1 MSTATARNFQPK
13 DRTKRE
19 HLGGVKRIRFSD
31 PDRQFVI
38 LELTDGASVMGS
50 GDAGAFVAG
59 QLYRFHGRW
68 KDGKF
73 GPEFAFDT
81 FVKDVPLTQSAV
93 VKYLSETC
101 RGVGKVTAE
110 RLWSKYGSDA
120 VRMLREQPLDVANA
134 GILSRDNAEEAGRDL
149 ERFQH
154 VERTKV
160 ELFGLFAGKG
170 FRGEVIDRAIGQW
183 GVRAPGMIRKN
194 PFRMLLRR
202 LPGCGF
208 KRCDKLFLELGLS
221 ADRIVRQCAAAWNA
235 IREDRSGSTWTD
247 AQTVFDAVLASIP
260 TADPV
265 KAMRYLIRGGWIRLR
280 RDGNARYVAVRER
293 ADAEQRIADNV
304 RRLMRHPSLWP
315 TDLVVSTSEGDGLP
329 SAHQVAELKRATAG
343 AVGCFVGS
351 PGTGKTH
358 SLSFLLKQAI
368 ATEVGTDDV
377 CVAAPTGKASV
388 RARESLQAR
397 NLAVNVGTMHR
408 LLEIGRNGH
417 DGDGWG
423 FLRNRENPL
432 DQRLYVLDETS
443 MVDTTLLA
451 DFLDAVPDGANVLL
465 VGDTFQ
471 LSPVGHGAP
480 LRDLLAAGVPQGEL
494 TEVQRNAGTIVCAC
508 RDIKAGVPVK
518 FDEEFDLD
526 AKPPRNLMN
535 LDCPQTGSL
544 DVLAGVLD
552 QMSKFDAAWECQI
565 ITALNEKSDLSRVK
579 LNERFG
585 KVLNPDGHS
594 VPKNP
599 FRVGDKIICLR
610 NTNLKAVEPIASR
623 FGRADMALDAANYQ
637 PLRGIARERDQ
648 QEQYVAN
655 GEIGRV
661 VAVSEKATIARFGG
675 ANVPLV
681 TIGNKA
687 KRAAQEESQDA
698 EAGASS
704 DFDLAWA
711 ITVHRSQGSEWPCVI
726 VMVDEAGS
734 QIADRNFWYT
744 AISRARS
751 ACVVIGPKVVF
762 DRQVKRVSL
771 NRRRTF
777 LPELLRAS

>member
-1 MSTATARNFQPK
+1 
-13 DRTKRE
+13 
-19 HLGGVKRIRFSD
+19 VRFHD
-31 PDRQFVI
+31 PDRGFII
-38 LELTDGASVMGS
+38 LELADGASLMGNAFAES
-50 GDAGAFVAG
+50 FVAG
-59 QLYRFHGRW
+59 QQYRFHGRW
-68 KDGKF
+68 ADGKF
-73 GPEFAFDT
+73 GPEFKFET
-81 FVKDVPLTQSAV
+81 YTRDVPLTQSAV

-134 GILSRDNAEEAGRDL
+134 GILGRENAEEAGRDL

-154 VERTKV
+154 SERTKV

-170 FRGEVIDRAIGQW
+170 FRGEVIDRAIAQW

-194 PFRMLLRR
+194 PFRLLLRR

-208 KRCDKLFLELGLS
+208 KRCDNLFLELGLS
-221 ADRIVRQCAAAWNA
+221 KDRLVRQCAAAWNA

-247 AQTVFDAVLASIP
+247 AQAVFDAVLSVIP

-280 RDGNARYVAVRER
+280 RGDGIARYVAVRER

-304 RRLMRHPSLWP
+304 RRLMAHPSLWP
-315 TDLVVSTSEGDGLP
+315 TDLIVSTSEGDGLP
-329 SAHQVAELKRATAG
+329 SVHQREQILAATRG
-343 AVGCFVGS
+343 AVGCYVGG

-368 ATEVGTDDV
+368 AEHGVEAVAV
-377 CVAAPTGKASV
+377 CAPTGKAAV
-388 RARESLQAR
+388 RAKESLLAR
-397 NLAVNVGTMHR
+397 NLGIPATTIHS

-423 FLRNRENPL
+423 FIRNRENPL
-432 DQRLYVLDETS
+432 DVRLVVVDESS
-443 MVDTTLLA
+443 MIDAGLMA
-451 DFLDAVPDGANVLL
+451 DLLDALPDGACVLG
-465 VGDTFQ
+465 VGDPFQ
-471 LSPVGHGAP
+471 LAPVGHGAP

-494 TEVQRNAGTIVCAC
+494 TEVRRNSGAIVEACAA
-508 RDIKAGVPVK
+508 IKAGRPV
-518 FDEEFDLD
+518 EFCAALDLD
-526 AKPPRNLMN
+526 AADPRNLML
-535 LDCPQTGSL
+535 LDCKPDQSL
-544 DVLAGVLD
+544 DVLGDVLAG
-552 QMSKFDAAWECQI
+552 MSRFDAAWECQV
-565 ITALNEKSDLSRVK
+565 ITATNDKSDLSRVK

-585 KVLNPDGHS
+585 KLLNPDGHAH
-594 VPKNP
+594 PKNP

-610 NTNLKAVEPIASR
+610 NTRLKAVEPIGR
-623 FGRADMALDAANYQ
+623 FGQPDMALDAANYQ
-637 PLRGIARERDQ
+637 PLRGVVRAENQ
-648 QEQYVAN
+648 AEQYVAN

-661 VAVSEKATIARFGG
+661 VAVSEKATVARFGG
-675 ANVPLV
+675 ASVPLV

-687 KRAAQEESQDA
+687 KRAAQEEAADA
-698 EAGASS
+698 EAGASG

-711 ITVHRSQGSEWPCVI
+711 ITTHKSQGSETPCVI
-726 VMVDEAGS
+726 VMIDDAGS
-734 QIADRNFWYT
+734 QIADRNWWYT

-751 ACVVIGPKVVF
+751 ACLVIGPKSVF

-777 LPELLRAS
+777 LPELLRAAT

>member
-1 MSTATARNFQPK
+1 M
-13 DRTKRE
+13 
-19 HLGGVKRIRFSD
+19 RFSD

-38 LELTDGASVMGS
+38 LELADGASVMGNA
-50 GDAGAFVAG
+50 DAGAFSAG

-81 FVKDVPLTQSAV
+81 FVKDTPLTQSAV

-101 RGVGKVTAE
+101 RGVGKVTAD
-110 RLWSKYGSDA
+110 RLWVKYGSDA

-170 FRGEVIDRAIGQW
+170 FRGEVIERAIGQW

-208 KRCDKLFLELGLS
+208 KKCDKLFLELGLS
-221 ADRIVRQCAAAWNA
+221 PSRIVRQCAAAWNA

-247 AQTVFDAVLASIP
+247 AQTVFDAVLGVIP
-260 TADPV
+260 DADPV

-280 RDGNARYVAVRER
+280 RGDGNARYVAVRER

-315 TDLVVSTSEGDGLP
+315 TDMAVSAAEGDGLP
-329 SAHQVAELKRATAG
+329 SEHQREQILAATRG
-343 AVGCFVGS
+343 AVGCFVGG

-358 SLSFLLKQAI
+358 SLAFLLKQAL
-368 ATEVGTDDV
+368 TQVGQEDV
-377 CVAAPTGKASV
+377 SVAAPTGKASV

-397 NLAVNVGTMHR
+397 NLAIDAGTMHR

-423 FLRNRENPL
+423 FLRGRENPL

-443 MVDTTLLA
+443 MVDASLLA
-451 DFLDAVPDGANVLL
+451 DFLDAVPDGGNVLMI
-465 VGDTFQ
+465 GDPFQ
-471 LSPVGHGAP
+471 LAPVGHGAP

-494 TEVQRNAGTIVCAC
+494 TEVRRNSGAIVEPCAA
-508 RDIKAGVPVK
+508 IKAGRPVE
-518 FDEEFDLD
+518 FCEAFDLD
-526 AKPPRNLMN
+526 AADPRNLML
-535 LDCPQTGSL
+535 LDCPQTQSL
-544 DVLAGVLD
+544 DVLADVLSG
-552 QMSKFDAAWECQI
+552 MSRFDPAWECQV
-565 ITALNEKSDLSRVK
+565 ITALNEKSDISRVK

-585 KVLNPDGHS
+585 KTLNPDGHR
-594 VPKNP
+594 VAKNP
-599 FRVGDKIICLR
+599 FAVGDKIICLR
-610 NTNLKAVEPIASR
+610 NTRLKAVEPISR
-623 FGRADMALDAANYQ
+623 FGKPDMASDAGNYQ
-637 PLRGIARERDQ
+637 PLRGIQRAADQ
-648 QEQYVAN
+648 AEQYVAN

-661 VAVSEKATIARFGG
+661 VAVSDKATVARFGG
-675 ANVPLV
+675 ASVPLV
-681 TIGNKA
+681 AIGNKA
-687 KRAAQEESQDA
+687 KRAAQEEAQDA

-744 AISRARS
+744 AISRART
-751 ACVVIGPKVVF
+751 ACLVIGPRSVF
-762 DRQVKRVSL
+762 ERQVKRVSL

-777 LPELLRAS
+777 LPELLKTS

>member
-1 MSTATARNFQPK
+1 MRY
-13 DRTKRE
+13 
-19 HLGGVKRIRFSD
+19 SD

-38 LELTDGASVMGS
+38 LELTDGASVMGNA
-50 GDAGAFVAG
+50 DAGAFSAG

-81 FVKDVPLTQSAV
+81 FVKDAPLTQSAV

-101 RGVGKVTAE
+101 HGVGKVTAE
-110 RLWSKYGSDA
+110 RLWVKYGSDA

-170 FRGEVIDRAIGQW
+170 FRGEVIERAIGKW

-194 PFRMLLRR
+194 PFRLLLRR

-208 KRCDKLFLELGLS
+208 KKCDKLFLELGLS
-221 ADRIVRQCAAAWNA
+221 PSRIVRQCAAAWNA

-247 AQTVFDAVLASIP
+247 AQAVFDAVLGVIP
-260 TADPV
+260 DADPV

-280 RDGNARYVAVRER
+280 RGDGSARYVAVRER
-293 ADAEQRIADNV
+293 ADAEQRVADNV

-315 TDLVVSTSEGDGLP
+315 TDLTVSTTEGDGLP
-329 SAHQVAELKRATAG
+329 SEHQREQILAATRG
-343 AVGCFVGS
+343 AVGCFVGG

-358 SLSFLLKQAI
+358 SLASLLKQAL
-368 ATEVGTDDV
+368 TQVGQEDV
-377 CVAAPTGKASV
+377 SVAAPTGKASV

-397 NLAVNVGTMHR
+397 NLAIDAGTMHR

-417 DGDGWG
+417 DGDGWA
-423 FLRNRENPL
+423 FLRGRENPL
-432 DQRLYVLDETS
+432 DQRLYILDETS
-443 MVDTTLLA
+443 MVDASLLA
-451 DFLDAVPDGANVLL
+451 DFLDAVPDGGNVLMI
-465 VGDTFQ
+465 GDPFQ
-471 LSPVGHGAP
+471 LAPVGHGAP

-494 TEVQRNAGTIVCAC
+494 TEVRRNSGAIVEACAA
-508 RDIKAGVPVK
+508 IKAGRPVE
-518 FDEEFDLD
+518 FCAEFDLD
-526 AKPPRNLMN
+526 AADPRNLML
-535 LDCPQTGSL
+535 LDCPPEQSL
-544 DVLAGVLD
+544 DVLAGVLSG
-552 QMSKFDAAWECQI
+552 MSRFDPAWECQV
-565 ITALNEKSDLSRVK
+565 ITATNDKSDISRVK

-585 KVLNPDGHS
+585 KTLNPDGHR
-594 VPKNP
+594 VAKNP
-599 FRVGDKIICLR
+599 FAVGDKIICLR
-610 NTNLKAVEPIASR
+610 NTRLKAVEPIGK
-623 FGRADMALDAANYQ
+623 FGQPDMALDAGNYQ
-637 PLRGIARERDQ
+637 PLRGIQRAADQ
-648 QEQYVAN
+648 VEQYVAN

-661 VAVSEKATIARFGG
+661 VAVSDKATVARFGG

-681 TIGNKA
+681 TIANKV
-687 KRAAQEESQDA
+687 KRAAQEESGDA
-698 EAGASS
+698 EAGALS

-726 VMVDEAGS
+726 VMIDEAGS

-744 AISRARS
+744 AISRART
-751 ACVVIGPKVVF
+751 ACVVIGPKSVF

-777 LPELLRAS
+777 LPELLKA

>member
-1 MSTATARNFQPK
+1 MTTATTRNFQPK

-19 HLGGVKRIRFSD
+19 HLGSVSRVVFSD

-38 LELTDGASVMGS
+38 LKLADGASVMGS
-50 GDAGAFVAG
+50 ADAGAFHPG
-59 QLYRFHGRW
+59 QLFRFHGRW
-68 KDGKF
+68 ADGKF
-73 GPEFAFDT
+73 GPEFKFDT
-81 FVKDVPLTQSAV
+81 FVKDAPLTQSAV

-110 RLWSKYGSDA
+110 RLWVKYGSDA
-120 VRMLREQPLDVANA
+120 VRTLREQPLDVANA

-149 ERFQH
+149 ERFAH

-170 FRGEVIDRAIGQW
+170 FRGEVIDRAIGTW
-183 GVRAPGMIRKN
+183 GVRAPAMIRRN
-194 PFRMLLRR
+194 PFRLLLRR

-221 ADRIVRQCAAAWNA
+221 PDRLVRQVAAAWHA
-235 IREDRSGSTWTD
+235 MKEDRSGSTWLD
-247 AQTVFDAVLASIP
+247 AQTVFDSVLSSIP
-260 TADPV
+260 PAQPT
-265 KAMRYLIRGGWIRLR
+265 KAMRYLIRAGWARLR
-280 RDGNARYVAVRER
+280 RDGRARFIALRER

-315 TDLVVSTSEGDGLP
+315 TDLIVSASEGDGLP
-329 SAHQVAELKRATAG
+329 SAHQVAELKRATSG
-343 AVGCFVGS
+343 AVGCFVGG

-358 SLSFLLKQAI
+358 SLAFLLKQAI
-368 ATEVGTDDV
+368 ADHGADAVAV
-377 CVAAPTGKASV
+377 CAPTGKAAV
-388 RARESLQAR
+388 RAGESLKAR
-397 NLAVNVGTMHR
+397 NLSIRATTIHS

-423 FLRNRENPL
+423 FVRNRENPL
-432 DQRLYVLDETS
+432 DVRLVVIDESS
-443 MVDTTLLA
+443 MIDTTLMA
-451 DFLDAVPDGANVLL
+451 DLLDAMPDGACVLG
-465 VGDTFQ
+465 VGDPFQ

-480 LRDLLAAGVPQGEL
+480 LRDLLDAAIPQGEL
-494 TEVQRNAGTIVCAC
+494 TEVRRNSGAIVEACAA
-508 RDIKAGVPVK
+508 IKAGLPVDFCSEMNLK
-518 FDEEFDLD
+518 ADS
-526 AKPPRNLMN
+526 PRNLTI
-535 LDCPQTGSL
+535 LDCTPAESL
-544 DVLAGVLD
+544 DVLTDVLNGIT
-552 QMSKFDAAWECQI
+552 SFDPAWETQI
-565 ITALNEKSDLSRVK
+565 ITALNEKSDISRVK

-585 KVLNPDGHS
+585 KLLNPDGHRIA
-594 VPKNP
+594 KNP
-599 FRVGDKIICLR
+599 FAVGDKIICLR
-610 NTNLKAVEPIASR
+610 NTRLKAVEPIASR
-623 FGRADMALDAANYQ
+623 WRDPNAALDAGNYQ
-637 PLRGIARERDQ
+637 PLRGITRAVDQ
-648 QEQYVAN
+648 AEQYVAN

-661 VAVSEKATIARFGG
+661 VAVSDKATIARFGG
-675 ANVPLV
+675 ASVSLV

-687 KRAAQEESQDA
+687 KRAAQSEEGDA

-744 AISRARS
+744 AISRART
-751 ACVVIGPKVVF
+751 ACVVIGPKTVF